1 MTYQGCLSRVVEMVK
16 IMLVRGIGIRD
27 MLYPV
32 DDFRQLTQR
41 EVSKIARLLNER
53 PRKTL
58 DFRTPYEVFSEL
70 R

>member
-1 MTYQGCLSRVVEMVK
+1 
-16 IMLVRGIGIRD
+16 

-32 DDFRQLTQR
+32 DDFRGLTQR
-41 EVSKIARLLNER
+41 DVSIIAKKLNER

-58 DFRTPYEVFSEL
+58 DFKTPKQAFSQL

>member
-1 MTYQGCLSRVVEMVK
+1 
-16 IMLVRGIGIRD
+16 

-32 DDFRQLTQR
+32 ADFRELTQR
-41 EVSKIARLLNER
+41 DVSKIAQKLNDR

-58 DFRTPYEVFSEL
+58 DFKKPKEVFSQL